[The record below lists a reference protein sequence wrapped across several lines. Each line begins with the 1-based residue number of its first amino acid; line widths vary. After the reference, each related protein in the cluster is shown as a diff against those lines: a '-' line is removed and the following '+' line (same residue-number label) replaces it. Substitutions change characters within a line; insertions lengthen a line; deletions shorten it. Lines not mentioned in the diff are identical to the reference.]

1 MSVTETTRYIY
12 CHAIDW
18 LRISSC
24 YQIYIYIHLYL
35 LTKISRTENK
45 EGTSTIFSKKNYSN
59 PPKYISVL
67 QESRFQSL
75 FSFFQNIIEARDWLI
90 TNFEKKK
97 KKNNNPTIKVEHW
110 ISSNFKIQTIFPKA
124 RPRRISKP
132 WSFPRERSRWERRRT
147 RIVAFG

>member
-35 LTKISRTENK
+35 LTKISRTEKK

-75 FSFFQNIIEARDWLI
+75 FSFFQNVIEARDWLI
-90 TNFEKKK
+90 TNFEKRKRK
-97 KKNNNPTIKVEHW
+97 ITIPPSNSSIEFQAILKFKQFSRKLGLGVYQNLDLSLVRGPVE
-110 ISSNFKIQTIFPKA
+110 NVGG
-124 RPRRISKP
+124 R
-132 WSFPRERSRWERRRT
+132 
-147 RIVAFG
+147 G